1 MTLQEFFA
9 ALTNKDVVVTISEK
23 DAQEAVTE
31 LTKIYASGYEQLL
44 TALLARTVDSV
55 TIANQKAV
63 SVVLTAGA

>member
-23 DAQEAVTE
+23 DAQQAVTE

-44 TALLARTVDSV
+44 TTLLARTVDSV
-55 TIANQKAV
+55 TISNQKDV
-63 SVVLTAGA
+63 RVVLTAGA